1 MVVRPSQ
8 VVLLV
13 RDLKRLHPV
22 VEREHQGLVLQ
33 SQGASKTDFKM
44 FLLQVSRSKL
54 GEKLE

>member
-33 SQGASKTDFKM
+33 SQGASKADFKK
-44 FLLQVSRSKL
+44 VSTPSFQKQAW
-54 GEKLE
+54 

>member
-22 VEREHQGLVLQ
+22 VEREHRDSLLQ
-33 SQGASKTDFKM
+33 VQGASKTDFKK